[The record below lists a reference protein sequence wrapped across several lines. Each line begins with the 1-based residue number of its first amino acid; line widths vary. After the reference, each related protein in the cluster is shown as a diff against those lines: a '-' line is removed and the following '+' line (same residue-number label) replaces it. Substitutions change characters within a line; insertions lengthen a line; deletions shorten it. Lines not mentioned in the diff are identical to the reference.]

1 MILKDI
7 TLVPAEISAV
17 YNPILAEVF
26 YCIIGLVFI
35 LNGIKAFKDTSTAK
49 HTTTGIFWCIMGAC
63 FIVGPYIPSYIIG
76 FLLCACAVL
85 TAIGGVVPTKNDNPT
100 HEETRA
106 NADKI
111 GYKIFVPAL
120 ILALVSVILAL
131 LGIVSG
137 NNAIGVSAI
146 FGIIAVLA
154 ITKAPAKSVVTEGNR
169 LLDSMGAVAFL
180 PQLLSA
186 LGSLFTAAG
195 VGTVI
200 STFVAG
206 LVPDGAHLIA
216 CIVYCVG
223 MALFTMIMGNGFAAF
238 SVITV
243 GVGIPFLINQ
253 GADPAVVGALGLTAG
268 YCGTLLTPMAAN
280 FNIMP
285 AALLETKGKYSII
298 KAQAPVA
305 IVMLVIHILLM
316 YFWAF

>member
-1 MILKDI
+1 MVLYDI
-7 TLVPAEISAV
+7 ALVPSSITAV

-26 YCIIGLVFI
+26 YCIIGLIFI
-35 LNGIKAFKDTSTAK
+35 SNGVKAFKDTSTAK
-49 HTTTGIFWCIMGAC
+49 HTTTGLFWCIMGFC
-63 FIVGPYIPSYIIG
+63 FIVGPHIPSEIIG
-76 FLLCACAVL
+76 FLLVGCAVL
-85 TAIGGVVPTKNDNPT
+85 TGIGGVVATKNDNPT
-100 HEETRA
+100 REETRA

-111 GYKIFVPAL
+111 GYKIFIPAL
-120 ILALVSVILAL
+120 ILALVSVAFAL
-131 LGIVSG
+131 LGVVSG

-146 FGIIAVLA
+146 FGVIAILA
-154 ITKAPAKSVVTEGNR
+154 ITKAPAKSVISEGNR

-200 STFVAG
+200 STFVSG
-206 LVPDGAHLIA
+206 LVPDGSHFIA
-216 CIVYCVG
+216 VVVYCVG

-253 GADPAVVGALGLTAG
+253 GADPAIVGALGLTAG

-285 AALLETKGKYSII
+285 AALLETKGKYAII
-298 KAQAPVA
+298 KAQAPIAVA
-305 IVMLVIHILLM
+305 MLIIHIVLM
-316 YFWAF
+316 YLWAF

>member
-1 MILKDI
+1 MLKDVALIPSEI
-7 TLVPAEISAV
+7 TAV

-26 YCIIGLVFI
+26 YCIIGLIFI

-49 HTTTGIFWCIMGAC
+49 HTTTGLFWCIMGVC
-63 FIVGPYIPSYIIG
+63 FIIGPYIPKAIIG
-76 FLLCACAVL
+76 FLLVGCAVL
-85 TAIGGVVPTKNDNPT
+85 TGIGGVVATKNDNPT
-100 HEETRA
+100 KEETRA

-111 GYKIFVPAL
+111 GYKIFIPAL
-120 ILALVSVILAL
+120 ILALVSVLFAL

-146 FGIIAVLA
+146 FGVIAVLA
-154 ITKAPAKSVVTEGNR
+154 ITKAPAKSVISEGNR

-200 STFVAG
+200 SNFVSG
-206 LVPDGAHLIA
+206 LVPNGSHLIA

-253 GADPAVVGALGLTAG
+253 GANPAVVGALGLTAG

-298 KAQAPVA
+298 KAQAPIA